1 MRTLLVGARLVA
13 VVLVGLVML
22 LVAYLFRSRSW
33 HNEELGE
40 FEVLYRW
47 GRPRYIQLDVNY
59 DGRIDARYR
68 ISGPGDYSSSHWKWD
83 VGWESSR
90 CDEMMDVHLRK
101 EHTDVLVVA
110 VDTDR
115 NGDMDFVT
123 RGPEAE
129 TYLRDRPVHPACD
142 HRRIRMVPRQK

>member
-1 MRTLLVGARLVA
+1 MNTLLTRLRPVA
-13 VVLVGLVML
+13 VVLTVGLVLL

-40 FEVLYRW
+40 FVVLYRW
-47 GRPRYIQLDVNY
+47 GRPRYIQLDVND

-68 ISGPGDYSSSHWKWD
+68 ISGSGDYSSSHWKWD

-90 CDEMMDVHLRK
+90 CDGIRDVHLR
-101 EHTDVLVVA
+101 ERADVLIVA

-115 NGDMDFVT
+115 NGDTDFVAQ
-123 RGPEAE
+123 GAEAE
-129 TYLRDRPVHPACD
+129 SYLRARPVHPACD
-142 HRRIRMVPRQK
+142 HRQLRMVPRHR